1 MAEFVYY
8 TDEQLAAASPQ
19 EQIRYFKYL
28 KRIQWRLDPALWMRE
43 RMAEFPWSKQIEVM
57 ESVRDNHRTAVP
69 AGFDLGKSFIASRIV
84 CWWVDTM
91 DTGTGFALT
100 TAPTKDQV
108 EGVLW
113 AEINFAHEKAGLAGV
128 CSVDKWRIGKHLVAQ
143 GRKPSNYSKAS
154 FQGTHRT
161 DGVLVVLDEAAG
173 MAPLFWEGAEGI
185 AANDDSRILAI
196 GNPETADSEFGKAC
210 DPRNSH
216 LWNVV
221 TIRAL
226 DSPNITGEDVPD
238 VIKRA
243 LVNNAWIE
251 WAREIHGEDSIFWK
265 TKVLATFVRDNADL
279 VVPYS
284 FASRCTHREDGIDE
298 ALATPVE
305 LGADIGAGGD
315 ETVIRERRGRY
326 AGRVWRSRHDDPM
339 LCADEILVAQHAT
352 QATSIKI
359 DAVGVGWGVHGI
371 VESELRRRGINCK
384 AHAVKVGMAS
394 TAPEKYVNL
403 RSQVW
408 WEVGRELSRTGGWD
422 LTGVDDQ
429 TINELCEPKFRKDSS
444 GRIVV
449 EPKDETKKRL
459 KRSPDNADSLLL
471 AFYQPAELGMFFL
484 GTV

>member
-1 MAEFVYY
+1 MKEH
-8 TDEQLAAASPQ
+8 
-19 EQIRYFKYL
+19 
-28 KRIQWRLDPALWMRE
+28 
-43 RMAEFPWSKQIEVM
+43 PWSKQIEVM

-69 AGFDLGKSFIASRIV
+69 AGFDLGKTYIASRLV
-84 CWWVDTM
+84 LWWVDTM

-100 TAPTKDQV
+100 TAPTRDQV
-108 EGVLW
+108 EGALW
-113 AEINFAHEKAGLAGV
+113 SEINFGHEKVGLAGV
-128 CSVDKWRIGKHLVAQ
+128 CSTNKWRIGKHLVAQ
-143 GRKPSNYSKAS
+143 GRKPSDHSKAS

-196 GNPETADSEFGKAC
+196 GNPETADSKFGEAC
-210 DPRNSH
+210 DPRYSH

-226 DSPNITGEDVPD
+226 DSPNVTGEDVPD

-243 LVNNAWIE
+243 LVNKAWIE
-251 WAREIHGEDSIFWK
+251 AVREMHGEDSIYWK
-265 TKVLATFVRDNADL
+265 TKVLAQFVRDSSDL

-284 FASRCTHREDGIDE
+284 FVARCTHREDGINE
-298 ALATPVE
+298 ALATPVQ

-326 AGRVWRSRHDDPM
+326 AGRVWRSRHDDPE
-339 LCADEILVAQHAT
+339 LCADEILVAQHET

-359 DAVGVGWGVHGI
+359 DAIGVGWGVHGI
-371 VESELRRRGINCK
+371 VAGRLRREGIECE
-384 AHAVKVGMAS
+384 AIAVKVGMAS
-394 TAPEKYVNL
+394 HQPEKYQNL
-403 RSQVW
+403 RSEIW
-408 WEVGRELSRTGGWD
+408 WEVGRELSRTNGWD
-422 LTGVDDQ
+422 LTGVDAQ
-429 TINELCEPKFRKDSS
+429 TIDELCMPKYRKDSA

-449 EPKDETKKRL
+449 EKKDDTKKRL
-459 KRSPDNADSLLL
+459 KRSPDNADSILL
-471 AFYQPAELGMFFL
+471 AYYQPPPEGLYFL